1 MLESIPYI
9 GEIFAFS
16 TAVFWGLAVILFKKS
31 GETIH
36 PVALNIYKGSLSF
49 ILIIPL
55 MLIVGDDFL
64 RDIPFRIL
72 VIYMLSGIIG
82 IGLADT
88 FFFFCLNTLG
98 AGLTAI
104 VDCLYSPFIISLS
117 VIFLAEI
124 MTVWQIIG
132 VLMII
137 SAVVLASNTKLP
149 AHISR
154 TDLFKGFLWG
164 ALAML
169 CMAISVIIMKPYLSD
184 EPLLWVTQVRT
195 LAGLGSLFVILMFF
209 KERRKMLKSL
219 VDTRNWKWMF
229 PGSFLGN
236 YLSLIL
242 WMAAFK
248 YTQASTAAALNQTSN
263 IFVFVFAAL
272 FLKEMITREKLIGI
286 ILAVG
291 GASLIMFA

>member
-1 MLESIPYI
+1 MLENIPYI
-9 GEIFAFS
+9 GEIFAFT

-36 PVALNIYKGSLSF
+36 PVALNIFKGSLSF
-49 ILIIPL
+49 ILIIPV
-55 MLIVGDDFL
+55 MLIMGNEFL
-64 RDIPFRIL
+64 RDVPFRIL
-72 VIYMLSGIIG
+72 IIYIISGIIG

-88 FFFFCLNTLG
+88 FFFLCLNTLG

-117 VIFLAEI
+117 VVFLAEV
-124 MTVWQIIG
+124 MTVWQIVG

-137 SAVVLASNTKLP
+137 SAVLLASNTKRPEHL
-149 AHISR
+149 SR
-154 TDLFKGFLWG
+154 EDFIKGFLWG

-169 CMAISVIIMKPYLSD
+169 CIAVSVIIIKPYLIN

-195 LAGLGSLFVILMFF
+195 LAGLGALFIILMFF
-209 KERRKMLKSL
+209 KNRKKQLKSL
-219 VDTRNWKWMF
+219 VDIRNWKWMF